1 MNLMKTK
8 FLTLIFFIGIFTVN
22 AQTIEGG
29 IKISG
34 LPKDGKIKVN
44 QPVDLFKN
52 FRDGLYK
59 IQFSYN
65 AKDINHRNIVL
76 FEVRTTITK
85 DGVVISRT
93 SRKNWPFLPGDMYM
107 PIEFFDVIPALQG
120 NVKRMP
126 EPDIQ
131 IQEYNLPK
139 GNYDIQLELIPQA
152 TYVDKLKKE
161 VRPTGKIAPV
171 KFSLIVNGL
180 LE

>member
-1 MNLMKTK
+1 MKNQ
-8 FLTLIFFIGIFTVN
+8 FLTLVFMFGLLAVN

-44 QPVDLFKN
+44 QPVDLYKN

-59 IQFSYN
+59 IQFSYQ

-76 FEVRTTITK
+76 FEVRTTILK
-85 DGVVISRT
+85 DGQVLSKT

-120 NVKRMP
+120 NVMRMP
-126 EPDIQ
+126 APNLDVQ
-131 IQEYNLPK
+131 SYYLPK
-139 GNYDIQLELIPQA
+139 GTYEIQLELVAQP

-161 VRPTGKIAPV
+161 VKPSGKIAPV